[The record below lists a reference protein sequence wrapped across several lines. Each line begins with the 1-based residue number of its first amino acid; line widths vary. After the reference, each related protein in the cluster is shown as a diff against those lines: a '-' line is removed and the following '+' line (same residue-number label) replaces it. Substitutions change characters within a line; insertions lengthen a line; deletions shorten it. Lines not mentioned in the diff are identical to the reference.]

1 MIQSELQVEDKVKGD
16 QVVEVLNCY
25 GDNGDYIGCDG
36 GATASNCSK
45 ELTKEKKR
53 SLWI

>member
-1 MIQSELQVEDKVKGD
+1 MEDKGKGD

-36 GATASNCSK
+36 GQLL
-45 ELTKEKKR
+45 LTVLKSLQKNKKKR
-53 SLWI
+53 SLRI